1 MFMVWRPESATP
13 SLILATTKCPPQPAG
28 VHCKHIVVRQL
39 AMPSHLFSPFEC
51 RSVVFKNRIG
61 VAPMCQYS
69 AVNGLPTQWHVVH
82 LGSRAVGGAGLVIV
96 EAAAVAPEGRITN
109 ADIGIWNDDQV
120 NAFRPIAAFMKAQGA
135 VPGIQLAHAGRKGS
149 TQVPWVGRKAV
160 TEQDGGWQPIAPSA
174 IRFKDDYPMPREMSS
189 KDIAQVLDQYAAA
202 TRRCVA
208 AGFEVLELHLGH
220 GYLAHE
226 FLSPI
231 ANHRDDAYGGL
242 FEQRIAFVMRLVEA
256 VRAEWPERFPLFVR
270 LSATDW
276 LDGGWD
282 LDQSV
287 RLARHLRVAGVDLVD
302 CSSGSISPESQGKMT
317 PNFQVPF
324 ADRIRREA
332 GIATAAVGLITRARQ
347 AEQILAEGSADLI
360 FLARALLLDP
370 YWPLRAAEE
379 LEGEAQWPVQYERA
393 VSNLARK

>member
-1 MFMVWRPESATP
+1 
-13 SLILATTKCPPQPAG
+13 
-28 VHCKHIVVRQL
+28 
-39 AMPSHLFSPFEC
+39 MPSRLFSPFEC

-69 AVNGLPTQWHVVH
+69 AVDGLPNQWHVVH

-96 EAAAVAPEGRITN
+96 EAAAVALEGRITS
-109 ADIGIWNDDQV
+109 ADVGIWNDDQV
-120 NAFRPIAAFMKAQGA
+120 KAFLPITTFMKSQGA

-160 TEQDGGWQPIAPSA
+160 PEQDGGWQPMAPSA
-174 IRFKDDYPMPREMSS
+174 IRFKDDYPMPREMTVR
-189 KDIAQVLDQYAAA
+189 DIARVLDQYAAA
-202 TRRCVA
+202 TKRCIA

-231 ANHRDDAYGGL
+231 ANHRDDAYGGS
-242 FEQRIAFVMRLVEA
+242 FERRIAFVMRLVEA

-276 LDGGWD
+276 LEGGWD
-282 LDQSV
+282 LVQSV
-287 RLARHLRVAGVDLVD
+287 RLARHLRAAGVDLVD

-317 PNFQVPF
+317 PGFQVSL
-324 ADRIRREA
+324 ADRIRRET
-332 GIATAAVGLITRARQ
+332 GIATAAVGLITQARQ

-370 YWPLRAAEE
+370 YWPLRASEE
-379 LEGEAQWPVQYERA
+379 LDGKAQWPVQYQRA
-393 VSNLARK
+393 VVTFARQ